1 MEGGV
6 ASQSSK
12 LEGDIDAAGEGDIE
26 QEGEGLATVTQ
37 GSSAPHTHTHKR
49 EDSAAVS
56 IQLFAMDEMYEM
68 RSVDFLPAIF
78 ELFPVSHLA
87 RTHTHTYTPVIKC
100 ILVVIDYFAW
110 MCCALFL
117 SSICQTPGQRFC
129 GVDSALLSARLPTA
143 KSLHCKSCTLEHT
156 HTMHACHATTDV
168 WSLVCVPPM
177 YSVRLPCPTTV
188 CRKSCFYS
196 TSVLC

>member
-12 LEGDIDAAGEGDIE
+12 LEGDIDAAAKGDIE

-37 GSSAPHTHTHKR
+37 GSSAPHTHTHKT

-87 RTHTHTYTPVIKC
+87 RMHTRTYTPVIKC
-100 ILVVIDYFAW
+100 MLVAIDYFAW

-117 SSICQTPGQRFC
+117 SS
-129 GVDSALLSARLPTA
+129 LYLPNSRT
-143 KSLHCKSCTLEHT
+143 KILWC
-156 HTMHACHATTDV
+156 
-168 WSLVCVPPM
+168 
-177 YSVRLPCPTTV
+177 
-188 CRKSCFYS
+188 
-196 TSVLC
+196 